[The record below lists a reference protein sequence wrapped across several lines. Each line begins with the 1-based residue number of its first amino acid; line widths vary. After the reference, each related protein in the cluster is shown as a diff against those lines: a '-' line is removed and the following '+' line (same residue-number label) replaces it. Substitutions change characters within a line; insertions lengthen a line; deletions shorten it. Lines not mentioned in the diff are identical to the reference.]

1 MIKSMTGFGKAT
13 AEVNN
18 KKISVEI
25 KSLNSKQADMF
36 VRMPSFYKEKELPVR
51 SLINKELE
59 RGKIEFNLYVELLA
73 EQSSVNLNKDLFKK
87 YYTELKDVLGE
98 LNENETNENLV
109 SIVAKMPDVYKSEK
123 SELDETEW
131 VEIEKTIK
139 EAIVELDNFRRDE
152 GNSLLEELTLRINNI
167 LTLLTEVE
175 QYDEERINTVKE
187 RISNHLKEAVGEQ
200 NINNDRFEQEL
211 IFYIE
216 KFDVTEEK
224 TRLTTHCNYFL
235 ETLNSDISEGK
246 KLGFISQEI
255 GREVNTLGSKAN
267 HADIQKIVVK
277 MKDEL
282 EKIKEQ
288 ALNIL

>member
-1 MIKSMTGFGKAT
+1 MTGFGKAT

-18 KKISVEI
+18 KRINVEI

-36 VRMPSFYKEKELPVR
+36 VRMPSFYKEKELPIR

-87 YYTELKDVLGE
+87 YYTELKEVLEE
-98 LNENETNENLV
+98 LNENNSNENLV

-123 SELDETEW
+123 SELDENEW
-131 VEIEKTIK
+131 LEIEKTIK

-152 GNSLLEELTLRINNI
+152 GNSLHEELTLRINNI
-167 LTLLTEVE
+167 LALLTEVE

-255 GREVNTLGSKAN
+255 GREINTLGSKAN

>member
-87 YYTELKDVLGE
+87 YYTELKDVLAD
-98 LNENETNENLV
+98 LNEATSNENLV

-139 EAIVELDNFRRDE
+139 EAIIALDNFRRDE
-152 GNSLLEELTLRINNI
+152 GKSLLEELTLRINNI
-167 LTLLTEVE
+167 VSLLAEVE
-175 QYDEERINTVKE
+175 QYDEERITTVKE
-187 RISNHLKEAVGEQ
+187 RISNHLNEAVGEQ
-200 NINNDRFEQEL
+200 NINKDRLEQEL

-255 GREVNTLGSKAN
+255 GREINTLGSKAN

>member
-1 MIKSMTGFGKAT
+1 MTGFGKAT

-59 RGKIEFNLYVELLA
+59 RGKIEFSLYVELLA

-87 YYTELKDVLGE
+87 YYTELKDVLTD
-98 LNENETNENLV
+98 LNEATTNENLV

-139 EAIVELDNFRRDE
+139 EAIIALDNFRRDE
-152 GNSLLEELTLRINNI
+152 GKSLLEELTLRINNI
-167 LTLLTEVE
+167 VSLLAEVE
-175 QYDEERINTVKE
+175 QYDEERITTVKE

-235 ETLNSDISEGK
+235 DTLNSDISEGK

>member
-1 MIKSMTGFGKAT
+1 MTGFGKAT

-73 EQSSVNLNKDLFKK
+73 EQSSVTLNKDLFKK
-87 YYTELKDVLGE
+87 YYSELSEVLGE
-98 LNENETNENLV
+98 LNEPSKNENLV
-109 SIVAKMPDVYKSEK
+109 AIVAKMPDVYKTEK
-123 SELDETEW
+123 SELNETEW
-131 VEIEKTIK
+131 LEIEKTIK
-139 EAIVELDNFRRDE
+139 QAIVALDNFRKDE
-152 GNSLLEELTLRINNI
+152 GKSLLDDLTLRVNNI
-167 LTLLTEVE
+167 VSLLADVE
-175 QYDEERINTVKE
+175 QYDKERIATVKE
-187 RISNHLKEAVGEQ
+187 RINNHLKETVGDQ

-235 ETLNSDISEGK
+235 ETLASDLSEGK

-255 GREVNTLGSKAN
+255 GREINTLGSKAN
-267 HADIQKIVVK
+267 HAEIQKIVVK